1 MKKRLIFSKR
11 FFLLFFVVLVFTIFT
26 FLMIRFYIGKRS
38 AEKLWNEQKTTFSK
52 IPNLGSTKTLEIIP
66 LTDWFLSDDSL
77 EREASVSYLIKTDTT
92 TILFDVGLNRENADP
107 SPLLQN
113 MAQLGISMDDFN
125 TIFISHNHPDHVG
138 GVKWM
143 ASKTFSLTNQQIE
156 LSGKKVYTPLP
167 MTYPGLKPTLTEH
180 PTKIAEGVATT
191 GIIVTQLFF
200 LGSEPEQALAINV
213 EGKGIVLIIGCGH
226 QTITKLL
233 QRVDQLF
240 DEPIFGIVGGLHYA
254 ATDSRGIV
262 AGIGIQ
268 RYVGT
273 GKLPWQPI
281 TIEYVHNDI
290 ELISKRSPKIIRLSG
305 HDSCDVS
312 LNAFRDAF
320 PSIFQTIK
328 VGEKIKI
335 IGNQI

>member
-11 FFLLFFVVLVFTIFT
+11 FFLSFFIVLVFFIST
-26 FLMIRFYIGKRS
+26 FLMIRFYIGKNS
-38 AEKLWNEQKTTFSK
+38 AERLWKEQKTTFSK
-52 IPNLGSTKTLEIIP
+52 IPNLGSTKTLEITP
-66 LTDWFLSDDSL
+66 LMDWFISNENLK
-77 EREASVSYLIKTDTT
+77 REASVSYLIKTDTM
-92 TILFDVGLNRENADP
+92 TILFDVGLNMEEADP

-113 MAQLGISMDDFN
+113 MDQLGVSMDDFS
-125 TIFISHNHPDHVG
+125 TIFITHNHPDHVG

-143 ASKTFSLTNQQIE
+143 ASNSFSLSNQQIE
-156 LSGKKVYTPLP
+156 LSGKKVYAPLS
-167 MTYPGLKPTLTEH
+167 MTYPGLKPIQTER

-226 QTITKLL
+226 QTITKLF

-240 DEPIFGIVGGLHYA
+240 DEPLFGIVGGMHYA
-254 ATDSRGIV
+254 ATDSRGKV

-281 TIEYVHNDI
+281 TMEYVHNDI
-290 ELISKRSPKIIRLSG
+290 ELISKRSPKIIRLSA
-305 HDSCDVS
+305 HDSCDAS